1 MRRWYW
7 YSLAVVGLGLPG
19 CDYFKAPRMAL
30 PTSKTRPVSQSQ
42 PKPQTRLQAHR
53 KYMGKTCEEWGEALS
68 DPNPEVVRT
77 ATVALRVLGAEG
89 RPYLIQGLESNI
101 PETRRMCLEN
111 LTVSNLRGLGDDGR
125 KLLVRLSGDRS
136 DLRIRERAAHYLA
149 EWDQHIPA
157 P

>member
-1 MRRWYW
+1 MRRWFW
-7 YSLAVVGLGLPG
+7 LAALGIPLSA

-30 PTSKTRPVSQSQ
+30 PTNKTRPVSQAQ
-42 PKPQTRLQAHR
+42 VTKPTARLQAHR
-53 KYMGKTCEEWGEALS
+53 KYMGKTSEDWAQDLQ
-68 DPNPEVVRT
+68 DANPETVRT
-77 ATVALRVLGAEG
+77 ASVALRVLGAEG
-89 RPYLIQGLESNI
+89 RPYLIQGLDSNI

-111 LTVSNLRGLGDDGR
+111 LSVSDLRGLGDEGR

-136 DLRIRERAAHYLA
+136 DLRIRERASHYLI